1 MDEELEEP
9 MSESWEKSGQ
19 KGTDRDGRQP
29 PDQDERERAD
39 FDAAITAVS
48 LSPRSVRRL
57 DNGDG
62 SSQLVA
68 VGEAPTGRPGLVAL
82 LLVLATTAAVGF
94 VVVYWVGGQ
103 HQLEGSLLGGS
114 LLLIGVALVAWSKR
128 LLPETLS
135 LETRPDLAEGD
146 HEALGDDL
154 ARPELEMPGRRMLI
168 SLLAGAGAAL
178 AAALVFPLRSL
189 GPRPRGELAR
199 TSWRPGSRLVTADG
213 TPVHQDDIALDGA
226 LTVFPET
233 HTDAADSQVMLV
245 RVPHRLLSTA
255 TIAGGVVDGRVAYSK
270 VCTHAG
276 CPVGQF
282 RVDHRSPDTSYEL
295 LCPCHQSLFDVLEG
309 CRVLAGPAATPLP
322 QLPLATDDAG
332 FLIATGDFPSPI
344 GPSYWNEP

>member
-154 ARPELEMPGRRMLI
+154 A
-168 SLLAGAGAAL
+168 
-178 AAALVFPLRSL
+178 
-189 GPRPRGELAR
+189 RPRGELAR

>member
-1 MDEELEEP
+1 
-9 MSESWEKSGQ
+9 MSEPCEKSGQ
-19 KGTDRDGRQP
+19 KRTDGDGPQP
-29 PDQDERERAD
+29 PDQDDQERAD

-68 VGEAPTGRPGLVAL
+68 VGEAPTGRPALVAL
-82 LLVLATTAAVGF
+82 LLLLAASAAVGF
-94 VVVYWVGGQ
+94 AVVYWVGGQ
-103 HQLEGSLLGGS
+103 HQLEGLLLGGS

-135 LETRPDLAEGD
+135 LEKRPDLAEGN

-154 ARPELEMPGRRMLI
+154 ARPELEMPGRRMLVR
-168 SLLAGAGAAL
+168 LLAGAGAAL
-178 AAALVFPLRSL
+178 AAALIFPLRSL
-189 GPRPRGELAR
+189 GPRPRGALKH
-199 TSWRPGSRLVTADG
+199 TSWRRGSRLVTADG
-213 TPVHQDDIALDGA
+213 TPIHEDDIALDGT
-226 LTVFPET
+226 LTAFPEA

-245 RVPHRLLSTA
+245 RVPQELLSAA
-255 TIAGGVVDGRVAYSK
+255 TVAGGVVDGRVAYSK

-282 RVDHRSPDTSYEL
+282 RVDHRSPDPSYQL

-309 CRVLAGPAATPLP
+309 CEVLAGPAATPLP

-344 GPSYWNEP
+344 GPSYWNQS